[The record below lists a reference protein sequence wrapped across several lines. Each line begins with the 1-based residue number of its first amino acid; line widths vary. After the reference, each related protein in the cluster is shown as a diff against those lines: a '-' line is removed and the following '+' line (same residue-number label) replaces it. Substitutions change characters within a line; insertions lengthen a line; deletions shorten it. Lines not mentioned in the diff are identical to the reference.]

1 MGIRPVITFLSVVI
15 ISCTPTRNPGHRDL
29 HTLNTVSWEVTRLD
43 PAVTWRHSSFL
54 TLFDTIENINILDID
69 LNDSGIHP
77 TILYQDTLL
86 SPTHEIAEKE
96 NALAAVNGNF
106 FHMQRGGSVCYLKV
120 GGRVIDTSQTNLG
133 QKYFLDE
140 LDDAAFTI
148 DAMGKVAILPCPPAG
163 WQSLT
168 HIPTILSGGPP
179 LLIHNKAIPL
189 INHSFNRN
197 RYARTGVGI
206 TTRHHLL
213 IVAIDGHSDKS
224 RGVTIDEFRTLFQYL
239 HCTDAM
245 NLDGG
250 GSTTMYIKGQPY
262 NGIVN
267 YPTDN
272 KKYDH
277 TGERKI
283 ANILAVIRK

>member
-1 MGIRPVITFLSVVI
+1 MRTGSAIILLFGIFSA
-15 ISCTPTRNPGHRDL
+15 CTTTRNPGHYDIR
-29 HTLNTVSWEVTRLD
+29 TLKTATWEVTRLD
-43 PAVTWRHSSFL
+43 PAVTWRHASFP

-69 LNDSGIHP
+69 LNDPGIRP
-77 TILYQDTLL
+77 AVLYQDSLL
-86 SPTHEIAEKE
+86 SPTHELAEKE

-106 FHMQRGGSVCYLKV
+106 FHMQTGGSVCYLKV
-120 GGRVIDTSQTNLG
+120 GGRVINTSRTGLG
-133 QKYFLDE
+133 EKYFLDE

-148 DAMGKVAILPCPPAG
+148 DPAGKVAILPCPPAG

-168 HIPTILSGGPP
+168 QLPTILSGGPP
-179 LLIHNKAIPL
+179 LLIHNKAVPL
-189 INHSFNRN
+189 INHSFNHN

-206 TTRHHLL
+206 TAHHHLL
-213 IVAIDGHSDKS
+213 IIAVDGHSDRS
-224 RGVTIDEFRTLFQYL
+224 RGVSIDEFRTLFQYL

-250 GSTTMYIKGQPY
+250 GSTTLYIKGQPY

-277 TGERKI
+277 TGERKV
-283 ANILAVIRK
+283 ANILAVIRR